1 MMDGINWLSFI
12 ASRAALLLGSAVA
25 GAIVGFGVLQVKH
38 LPELFKYPLIGAIAG
53 LFVAI
58 LALLI
63 GRRRETLLLEK
74 VKITV
79 PELAELTFAVSGE
92 HRKVAWKI
100 FIEIMTRVATQP
112 LGPQEGLLREAFSSL
127 YSIFL
132 SIREL
137 LKTTEPARPTAGP
150 TVEMFAFR
158 MLNKEIRP
166 FLAKWHPELKRFEQT
181 TPPQPETA
189 WEHNNICR
197 GELRQLQD
205 RLVEYG
211 HAFGKLADV
220 KRLEEFFEN
229 PSTTLIKKPFAL
241 ESARETGNEAR

>member
-1 MMDGINWLSFI
+1 MNWKKLLSFGR
-12 ASRAALLLGSAVA
+12 SPAALLLGSTVA
-25 GAIVGFGVLQVKH
+25 GAIVGLGVFQVKH
-38 LPELFKYPLIGAIAG
+38 LPELFKYPLIGAIVG

-58 LALLI
+58 IAMLI
-63 GRRRETLLLEK
+63 RRRGETFSLTEVK
-74 VKITV
+74 VTV
-79 PELAELTFAVSGE
+79 PELAELTFAVSDE

-100 FIEIMTRVATQP
+100 FIEIMTRVAAQP
-112 LGPQEGLLREAFSSL
+112 LGEQEGLLREAFSSL
-127 YSIFL
+127 YSVFL

-166 FLAKWHPELKRFEQT
+166 FLTKWHPELKRFEET
-181 TPPQPETA
+181 ISMAPETA

-197 GELRQLQD
+197 GELGRLQD

-211 HAFGKLADV
+211 RAFGKLADV
-220 KRLEEFFEN
+220 KRLEEFFGS
-229 PSTTLIKKPFAL
+229 PGP
-241 ESARETGNEAR
+241 